1 VGQVGWTGILT
12 LVKVTIQACDDRRRA
27 SLEGA
32 AELKYAE
39 LIPQKRAIVQC
50 LEWAMAWSIFNWVSN
65 ASFQTFNERAVQSK
79 VYLLPGLYSSALLKT
94 SYGCT

>member
-1 VGQVGWTGILT
+1 MGQVAWTGILT

-27 SLEGA
+27 SLEAVLGRDVVPVVHVKDRDGGA

-50 LEWAMAWSIFNWVSN
+50 LE
-65 ASFQTFNERAVQSK
+65 
-79 VYLLPGLYSSALLKT
+79 
-94 SYGCT
+94 